1 MADDDVTISIGAK
14 IDQLID
20 AVNQSKDKLGEIGE
34 SGKSIA
40 EQFTSV
46 KEAIA
51 TAFGLNEVS
60 EFISRMAELGEQTKR
75 TMELLGINSNAVSQL
90 SVIAAATGSTL
101 EGLTMSV
108 ERVAVTIQRASK
120 DAFAPASVALN
131 SLGLSAASFKNLN
144 ADQFLDKIAAAA
156 AKSNQSAFALTQ
168 TLQNLGLRGSSALI
182 AIAKEGPEGLDRLRK
197 AADDAGVAMTEHTIK
212 ALNDLNIASI
222 VVKGAFTS
230 LGAEIVAAIAPTL
243 TAAATAT
250 AKWVTNIA
258 GLIST
263 GKLWEVE
270 MLHMQAIIVEL
281 QGWMQLIQNIA
292 QVVWTNFLEFVKPV
306 TDAIK
311 DLIEWL
317 QKIWDKVTGLGSG
330 IISSLAPVA
339 GKIREWIG
347 SSSAPIDTAS
357 ADWKVKLTAGL
368 TPTFTQVQAEWDK
381 GLNNIKTSTAEF
393 EKQIAAI
400 SAKAQADIKA
410 STSQQ
415 GHGGE
420 GTPDYDGRDKLNAA
434 MKAIDEEIKLY
445 QLGLDKKK
453 LVLEQEASFYQITQ
467 DKKFSLLQQFTEKE
481 YQQELDALHR
491 EALLPGLKLA
501 QQTEINNKILQL
513 QATHDNAMVKLDQQS
528 VQAMAANWQTAL
540 GSITTAFNSQLRGLL
555 TGTTTWAAA
564 FKNIITDL
572 LVKFISVVEE
582 MGVKWAAGQLAE
594 VTATQSGA
602 AAKAAAQTAG
612 EVSTLPTRVAAFTS
626 AITADAAQTF
636 AGIFANLAPVLGPA
650 ASGPAEAGSASVL
663 AQLAAVPKLAQGA
676 WNVDADKLA
685 YIHKSEMVIPASP
698 AAQIRDAVGGAAGG
712 GGGTVHL
719 SISALD
725 ASSFTSWL
733 NSGGGR
739 QITKWVGQ
747 GFSRNPSLRPT
758 GY

>member
-197 AADDAGVAMTEHTIK
+197 ASEDAGVAMTEHTLK
-212 ALNDLNIASI
+212 SLNDLNLASI
-222 VVKGAFTS
+222 VAKGAFTS
-230 LGAEIVAAIAPTL
+230 LGAEIVASIAPTL

-250 AKWVTNIA
+250 AKWVTGIA
-258 GLIST
+258 ALIST

-270 MLHMQAIIVEL
+270 MLHIQSIINELSAYLGIVQQVAQAVWAKVVEL
-281 QGWMQLIQNIA
+281 
-292 QVVWTNFLEFVKPV
+292 TKPV
-306 TDAIK
+306 QDAFK
-311 DLIEWL
+311 VVADWL
-317 QKIWDKVTGLGSG
+317 QKIADYLNGLADKAEAALSPISAIVKKYFGG
-330 IISSLAPVA
+330 IATDAQTALAPVGA
-339 GKIREWIG
+339 GLGKWITPDFTTIDSAWKSGMKKIED
-347 SSSAPIDTAS
+347 DTA
-357 ADWKVKLTAGL
+357 A
-368 TPTFTQVQAEWDK
+368 TQTK
-381 GLNNIKTSTAEF
+381 
-393 EKQIAAI
+393 IAAI
-400 SAKAQADIKA
+400 MKKAQDDIKA
-410 STSQQ
+410 ATSQQ

-685 YIHKSEMVIPASP
+685 YIHRNEMVIPASP

-733 NSGGGR
+733 NAGGGR